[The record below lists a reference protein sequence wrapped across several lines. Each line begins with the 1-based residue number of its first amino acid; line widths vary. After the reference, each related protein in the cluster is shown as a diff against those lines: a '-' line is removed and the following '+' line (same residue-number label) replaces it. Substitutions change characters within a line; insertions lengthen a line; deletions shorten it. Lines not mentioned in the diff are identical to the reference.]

1 MAVNLLFLHVCLSSS
16 WSLSLFTCCC
26 LCMWFMGRNAEGT
39 SGINAGHGF
48 DLIIISLLFVLFPH
62 VFFHTSTIH
71 FFSGCEPA
79 WAFSSPCE
87 QNGAS
92 ECHLE
97 NSIKHLTH
105 DSEKKK
111 KNILIILDGK
121 TSAGLVLCSIVL
133 YGSYHESWF
142 ILVTAGQIF
151 RSIQLT
157 ETLILW
163 ILQWPTS
170 SSTLNGPEIP
180 NNDLGSTKAC
190 NVINVP
196 YCIKDS
202 RGGCIQYVISPSS
215 WWFIFPLLL
224 TQFNNQWCESRFT
237 WSYFHT

>member
-1 MAVNLLFLHVCLSSS
+1 MVIIAVYV
-16 WSLSLFTCCC
+16 
-26 LCMWFMGRNAEGT
+26 
-39 SGINAGHGF
+39 
-48 DLIIISLLFVLFPH
+48 LLFVHVIHGQECGRNKRYQCWSWIRFDHHLVVVCALPTCFFPYQYH
-62 VFFHTSTIH
+62 TFFFRMWACMG
-71 FFSGCEPA
+71 FFIALWTKRCFRMPS
-79 WAFSSPCE
+79 WKF
-87 QNGAS
+87 NKT
-92 ECHLE
+92 L
-97 NSIKHLTH
+97 
-105 DSEKKK
+105 DSWFRKKKK

-202 RGGCIQYVISPSS
+202 RGGLYPICDFSEFLVVYLPFAFDTI
-215 WWFIFPLLL
+215 
-224 TQFNNQWCESRFT
+224 
-237 WSYFHT
+237 